1 MPAPP
6 LAKATSR
13 RTFSWFRPDVLW
25 RSRNDVLAG
34 LKDSTNDDRRR
45 WILQLIAQGGDAAFT
60 IDRGDLSLPSF
71 LILGDPGEG
80 DASQAAVIEP
90 LLAVGGDTDF
100 ALIASDVIYPAGD
113 SADYLENFYRPYKD
127 YPAPIFAVP
136 GNHDWYDGL
145 QGFMLHF
152 CGARRSPLAGSARTS
167 PPWKRLRRPLWRMPP
182 PPDRDDLRQGR
193 ELRPG
198 SARQRTQPGPYF
210 VLDTERL
217 RIVGIDT
224 GISGELDREQG
235 AWLRRVSSESTKP
248 KLLLTGKPI
257 YVDGAHHPGLIEGGG
272 TVDEIVRD
280 PAHHYV
286 AVTGG
291 DIHNYQRY
299 PVRTPDGRTIQYIVC
314 GGGGAFMH
322 ATHKIP
328 RVDIPGVREEDFH
341 CYPLRG
347 DSLSFYSLLYDR
359 RLAGGR
365 GRLYIEPEEAKWLMA
380 ERLGLRPVR
389 NDPEPV
395 CPSPGARQAMKRV
408 FPLPGRARGPWHR
421 LFSEYFDWNEPPLF
435 KSFLRLDVEDDRLR
449 IRCFGVTGCHE
460 HAHAPRVEDELTIA
474 LEIGEKR

>member
-1 MPAPP
+1 
-6 LAKATSR
+6 
-13 RTFSWFRPDVLW
+13 
-25 RSRNDVLAG
+25 
-34 LKDSTNDDRRR
+34 
-45 WILQLIAQGGDAAFT
+45 
-60 IDRGDLSLPSF
+60 
-71 LILGDPGEG
+71 
-80 DASQAAVIEP
+80 
-90 LLAVGGDTDF
+90 
-100 ALIASDVIYPAGD
+100 
-113 SADYLENFYRPYKD
+113 
-127 YPAPIFAVP
+127 
-136 GNHDWYDGL
+136 
-145 QGFMLHF
+145 
-152 CGARRSPLAGSARTS
+152 
-167 PPWKRLRRPLWRMPP
+167 
-182 PPDRDDLRQGR
+182 
-193 ELRPG
+193 
-198 SARQRTQPGPYF
+198 
-210 VLDTERL
+210 
-217 RIVGIDT
+217 
-224 GISGELDREQG
+224 
-235 AWLRRVSSESTKP
+235 
-248 KLLLTGKPI
+248 
-257 YVDGAHHPGLIEGGG
+257 
-272 TVDEIVRD
+272 
-280 PAHHYV
+280 
-286 AVTGG
+286 
-291 DIHNYQRY
+291 
-299 PVRTPDGRTIQYIVC
+299 
-314 GGGGAFMH
+314 MH